1 MFTSQIEV
9 LICIHLL
16 RRLSLHEQVAFW
28 HSPEVMRG
36 ACSWVPCALYGY
48 VLFVLSLTYMKK
60 RQRHHTV
67 MRIAIN

>member
-1 MFTSQIEV
+1 MQ
-9 LICIHLL
+9 
-16 RRLSLHEQVAFW
+16 
-28 HSPEVMRG
+28 G